1 MSDPGIPMTSS
12 EVKNMQHTKT
22 AFYFLFAGLALVIA
36 TSIFLATATPV
47 SAQCGSQ
54 ASSCKNCHEVQGELP
69 VNADGTGWHQSHA
82 FGDFCYICHA
92 GNNQAKDKTAAHE
105 GMVAPLSDV
114 QAACQQCHVADLQ
127 ERAQVYA
134 TSLGVEVGSGSAAP
148 AAAGSEAVTVSS
160 ESAPS
165 AASNQCNEVV
175 VDDPNV
181 VNYAQ
186 NYDAIVLG
194 KKPVNWGNMILIGMI
209 GLIAVGGG
217 GFVVTREKLVNV
229 KFGDTRKVDDEYPA
243 DVVEMLP
250 KIASL
255 KPDARKSLKNV
266 LANKKADKALDL
278 LDTVMKKDE
287 E

>member
-1 MSDPGIPMTSS
+1 MLY
-12 EVKNMQHTKT
+12 KKT
-22 AFYFLFAGLALVIA
+22 AFHFLIAGLAIVIV
-36 TSIFLATATPV
+36 TGILLMTASPA

-54 ASSCKNCHEVQGELP
+54 ASSCKNCHEVQGQDP

-105 GMVAPLSDV
+105 GMVDPLSDV
-114 QAACQQCHVADLQ
+114 AASCQQCHVADLQ

-134 TSLGVEVGSGSAAP
+134 SALGVEIGSGSSSPASGSSEAATVSAEAAP
-148 AAAGSEAVTVSS
+148 V
-160 ESAPS
+160 
-165 AASNQCNEVV
+165 AASNSCNEIV
-175 VDDPNV
+175 VDDPNA

-209 GLIAVGGG
+209 GLMVVGGG
-217 GFVVTREKLVNV
+217 GFVVTREKFINV
-229 KFGDTRKVDDEYPA
+229 KFGDTRKVEAEYPA

-250 KIASL
+250 KIAEL
-255 KPDARKSLKNV
+255 KTGTRKSLKNV
-266 LANKKADKALDL
+266 LEHKKADKALDL
-278 LDTVMKKDE
+278 LDTIIKKDE

>member
-1 MSDPGIPMTSS
+1 MLY
-12 EVKNMQHTKT
+12 KKT
-22 AFYFLFAGLALVIA
+22 AFHFLIAGLAIVIV
-36 TSIFLATATPV
+36 TGILLMTASPA

-54 ASSCKNCHEVQGELP
+54 ASSCKNCHEVQGQDP

-105 GMVAPLSDV
+105 GMVDPLSDV
-114 QAACQQCHVADLQ
+114 AASCQQCHVADLQ

-134 TSLGVEVGSGSAAP
+134 SALGVEIGSGSSSPASGSSEAAP
-148 AAAGSEAVTVSS
+148 VSV
-160 ESAPS
+160 ESAPV
-165 AASNQCNEVV
+165 ATSNQCNEIV
-175 VDDPNV
+175 VDDPNA

-209 GLIAVGGG
+209 GVMVVGGG
-217 GFVVTREKLVNV
+217 GFVVNREKLVNI
-229 KFGDTRKVDDEYPA
+229 KFGDTRKVEAEYPA

-250 KIASL
+250 KIAGL
-255 KPDARKSLKNV
+255 KAGTRKSLKNV
-266 LANKKADKALDL
+266 LEHKKADKALDL
-278 LDTVMKKDE
+278 LDTIIKKDE

>member
-1 MSDPGIPMTSS
+1 MLY
-12 EVKNMQHTKT
+12 KKT
-22 AFYFLFAGLALVIA
+22 AFYFLLAGVTIVVVTGIL
-36 TSIFLATATPV
+36 LATATPA

-54 ASSCKNCHEVQGELP
+54 ASSCKNCHEVQAEMP

-92 GNNQAKDKTAAHE
+92 GNNQATDKTAAHD

-114 QAACQQCHVADLQ
+114 AASCQQCHVTDLDA
-127 ERAQVYA
+127 RTQVYA
-134 TSLGVEVGSGSAAP
+134 TTLGVEIGSGSAAS
-148 AAAGSEAVTVSS
+148 ASGESDTVPVSVV
-160 ESAPS
+160 SAPMTE
-165 AASNQCNEVV
+165 SNQCNEVV
-175 VDDPNV
+175 VEDPNV
-181 VNYAQ
+181 INYAQ
-186 NYDAIVLG
+186 NYDEIVLG
-194 KKPVNWGNMILIGMI
+194 KKPTNWGNMILIGMI

-250 KIASL
+250 KIAGL
-255 KPDARKSLKNV
+255 KADARKSLKNV
-266 LANKKADKALDL
+266 LENKKADKVLDL
-278 LDTVMKKDE
+278 MDAVVRKDE